1 MRGVHRP
8 SVKTVL
14 AADGRRISF
23 ESWGDTEGRPV
34 MLMHGTPG
42 SRLGPRPR
50 ASQLYKQNIHLIAFD
65 RPGYGGSDRLPG
77 RRVADVAT
85 DAAAVA
91 DELGIDRFAVV
102 GRSGGGPHALAV
114 AALLPKRA
122 TRAAVL
128 VGLAPF
134 DAEGLDWFA
143 GMAGSNVRDYSA
155 ASRSEAVVSRN
166 LTPQAE
172 SIRADPGRLFARL
185 DPDMPQ
191 PDRQVVTNLA
201 IRTMLMDNFAEAL
214 RESPDG
220 WVDDVVALSRPWGFD
235 PADIAVP
242 VLLWHGERDVFVPVS
257 HTRWLR
263 DRIPGARAVVHPGAA
278 HFGSL
283 EILPE
288 ILSWLAA
295 ADGPHPVTSD

>member
-1 MRGVHRP
+1 MAR
-8 SVKTVL
+8 
-14 AADGRRISF
+14 DGRRIRF
-23 ESWGDTEGRPV
+23 ESWGDTRGRPV

-50 ASQLYKQNIHLIAFD
+50 ASQLYQQSIHLIGFD

-77 RRVADVAT
+77 RRVADVAA

-91 DELGIDRFAVV
+91 DELGLDRFAVV

-128 VGLAPF
+128 VSPAPF
-134 DAEGLDWFA
+134 DADGLDWFA
-143 GMAGSNVRDYSA
+143 GMAGSNVREYA
-155 ASRSEAVVSRN
+155 AAVQSEAV
-166 LTPQAE
+166 LTRSLGPRAE
-172 SIRADPGRLFARL
+172 SIRADPWRLFEQL
-185 DPDMPQ
+185 DPDLP
-191 PDRQVVTNLA
+191 PVDRQVVMNLA
-201 IRTMLMDNFAEAL
+201 IRTMLTDTFAEAL

-220 WVDDVVALSRPWGFD
+220 WIDDVVALSRPWGFD

-242 VLLWHGERDVFVPVS
+242 VLLWHGEHDVFVPVS
-257 HTRWLR
+257 HTRWLAE
-263 DRIPGARAVVHPGAA
+263 RIPGARTVIHPGAA

-288 ILSWLAA
+288 VLSWLAT
-295 ADGPHPVTSD
+295 ADTAHSDGLDQPASAQP

>member
-1 MRGVHRP
+1 M
-8 SVKTVL
+8 T
-14 AADGRRISF
+14 ADGRRIRF
-23 ESWGDTEGRPV
+23 ETWGDPDGRPV

-42 SRLGPRPR
+42 SRLGPHPR
-50 ASQLYKQNIHLIAFD
+50 ASQLYQQNIHLIAFD

-77 RRVADVAT
+77 RRIADVAV

-134 DAEGLDWFA
+134 DAKGLDWFA
-143 GMAGSNVRDYSA
+143 GMAGANVRDYSA
-155 ASRSEAVVSRN
+155 ASQSAANVSRS
-166 LTPQAE
+166 LVPQAE

-191 PDRQVVTNLA
+191 SDRHVVMNLA
-201 IRTMLMDNFAEAL
+201 IRTMLMANFAEAL

-235 PADIAVP
+235 PADITVP
-242 VLLWHGERDVFVPVS
+242 VLLWHGEHDVFVPAA
-257 HTRWLR
+257 HTRWLA
-263 DRIPGARAVVHPGAA
+263 DRISGARAVVHPGAA

-288 ILSWLAA
+288 VLSWLVS
-295 ADGPHPVTSD
+295 ADDPQDAEPARPPV

>member
-1 MRGVHRP
+1 M
-8 SVKTVL
+8 

-23 ESWGDTEGRPV
+23 DTWGDGDGRPI

-42 SRLGPRPR
+42 SRLGPHPR

-65 RPGYGGSDRLPG
+65 RPGYGGSERLPG
-77 RRVADVAT
+77 RRIADVAT

-128 VGLAPF
+128 VGPAPF

-143 GMAGSNVRDYSA
+143 GMSDANVRDYSA
-155 ASRSEAVVSRN
+155 ASQSEAVVSRS
-166 LTPQAE
+166 LVPQAE
-172 SIRADPGRLFARL
+172 SIRADPRRLFAHL

-191 PDRQVVTNLA
+191 PDRQVVMNLA
-201 IRTMLMDNFAEAL
+201 IRTMLAENFAEAL

-235 PADIAVP
+235 PADITVP
-242 VLLWHGERDVFVPVS
+242 VLLWHGERDVFVPVA
-257 HTRWLR
+257 HTRWLA

-283 EILPE
+283 EILPD
-288 ILSWLAA
+288 ILSWLVST
-295 ADGPHPVTSD
+295 DGPKGAESAQPTTM

>member
-1 MRGVHRP
+1 
-8 SVKTVL
+8 
-14 AADGRRISF
+14 
-23 ESWGDTEGRPV
+23 

-42 SRLGPRPR
+42 SRLGPHPR
-50 ASQLYKQNIHLIAFD
+50 ASQLYQQNIHLIAFD

-77 RRVADVAT
+77 RRIADVAA

-91 DELGIDRFAVV
+91 DELGIDRFAVA

-134 DAEGLDWFA
+134 DAEGLDWFE
-143 GMAGSNVRDYSA
+143 GMALANQRDYSA
-155 ASRSEAVVSRN
+155 ASQSEAVVS
-166 LTPQAE
+166 LSLVAQAE
-172 SIRADPGRLFARL
+172 SIRTDPGRLLARL
-185 DPDMPQ
+185 DPDLPH
-191 PDRQVVTNLA
+191 PDRQVVMNLA
-201 IRTMLMDNFAEAL
+201 IRTMLMDTYAEAL

-242 VLLWHGERDVFVPVS
+242 VLLWHGERDVLVPVA
-257 HTRWLR
+257 HTRWLA

-288 ILSWLAA
+288 VLSWLVSADDPRDAA
-295 ADGPHPVTSD
+295 AARPSA